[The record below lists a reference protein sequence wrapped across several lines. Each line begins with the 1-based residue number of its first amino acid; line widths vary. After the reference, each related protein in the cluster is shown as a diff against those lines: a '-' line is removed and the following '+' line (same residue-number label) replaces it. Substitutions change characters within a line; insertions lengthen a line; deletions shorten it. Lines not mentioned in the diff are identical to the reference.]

1 MSTIY
6 TAPPADTF
14 TLQVPGSLNS
24 TVQYQ
29 IQSVS
34 IDNYTNQ
41 YVYFPLASKW
51 IPPNR
56 VGAVFRYAASSTIS
70 ATFANPV
77 GYGVNTPINGQQAVI
92 TTFSYY
98 VPETPGTAGTS
109 DFPLG
114 SQQIITPNN
123 VSIDWSQGNPAG
135 YPSFAIIP
143 PPAPQEQLALEAIN
157 VSVVGA
163 PETTIWELADDN
175 TPITN
180 FMGWQCAISAPS
192 SATNMNAS
200 ATLVTSQYPL
210 YLPPGV
216 GLWVRLFSGL
226 TTGTVGA
233 LYVTVVYRVVLASS
247 VS

>member
-56 VGAVFRYAASSTIS
+56 VGAVFRYAASSTIT
-70 ATFANPV
+70 AVFASPV
-77 GYGVNTPINGQQAVI
+77 GYGVNAAINGQTAVI

-98 VPETPGTAGTS
+98 VPESSGSSGS
-109 DFPLG
+109 VDFPLG
-114 SQQIITPNN
+114 SQQLTAIAYDNINWAN
-123 VSIDWSQGNPAG
+123 GNAAG
-135 YPSFAIIP
+135 YPEFAIIAP
-143 PPAPQEQLALEAIN
+143 PSPQEQLGLEAI
-157 VSVVGA
+157 
-163 PETTIWELADDN
+163 
-175 TPITN
+175 
-180 FMGWQCAISAPS
+180 AISVSNVPS
-192 SATNMNAS
+192 STLWEISYAGQPVTSFIGWDGVVITPSTTTLMNACKF
-200 ATLVTSQYPL
+200 LITSQFPL
-210 YLPPGV
+210 YLPPGI
-216 GLWVRLFSGL
+216 GCNIRLNSGL
-226 TTGTVGA
+226 TTGIQGSIYITII
-233 LYVTVVYRVVLASS
+233 YKVVLSSS

>member
-6 TAPPADTF
+6 TAPLADTF

-56 VGAVFRYAASSTIS
+56 VGVVFRYAASSTIT
-70 ATFANPV
+70 AVFASPV
-77 GYGVNTPINGQQAVI
+77 GYGVNAAINGQTAVI

-98 VPETPGTAGTS
+98 VPESPGSDGS
-109 DFPLG
+109 VDFPLG
-114 SQQIITPNN
+114 SQQIIKFGGNN
-123 VSIDWSQGNPAG
+123 INWADGNPAG
-135 YPSFAIIP
+135 YPEFDIIAP
-143 PPAPQEQLALEAIN
+143 PTPQEQLALEAIAIN
-157 VSVVGA
+157 VTNVPSA
-163 PETTIWELADDN
+163 TIWEISYSGQPL
-175 TPITN
+175 TN
-180 FMGWQCAISAPS
+180 FIGWDGIIITPS
-192 SATNMNAS
+192 TTTLMNAS
-200 ATLVTSQYPL
+200 KTVITSQSPL
-210 YLPPGV
+210 YLPNGV
-216 GLWVRLFSGL
+216 GCNIRLYSGL
-226 TTGTVGA
+226 DTGIQGLLYTTI
-233 LYVTVVYRVVLASS
+233 VYKVVLAST